1 MQARSLILA
10 LCLLIVCA
18 CGEAYGK
25 PASAAEKKSI
35 DDLEMQVAA
44 LSKLH
49 DLELTTAQLKQLK
62 ALAAQ
67 VEPAK
72 APAAGLSS
80 EAYETALS
88 ALRDAL
94 LSDDDEKIANTQD
107 KVDTQ
112 RDQAKLD
119 DAPDPEATDSAR
131 KQAPSAVGLLSITQI
146 ASYIAANEDD
156 VSDPVEEMMD
166 AYDQLSDK
174 PEAKE
179 FASIRSELVSEVS
192 LMVAGPDKTAQAPI
206 AKKVGDWL
214 DSAHSANPAKLESD
228 RANFE
233 RTARQ
238 IVGTVDAFRSL
249 RYWMQEEMA
258 TLLSNPALPAA
269 LDKLISSSSA
279 E

>member
-1 MQARSLILA
+1 MKARSLIVMVAVLIALA
-10 LCLLIVCA
+10 TSQS
-18 CGEAYGK
+18 YGK
-25 PASAAEKKSI
+25 PAAAPDNKGV

-67 VEPAK
+67 SEPAK

-80 EAYETALS
+80 EAYQSALS

-94 LSDDDEKIANTQD
+94 LGDDDEKIGTAQD
-107 KVDTQ
+107 RVDTL
-112 RDQAKLD
+112 REQAKLG
-119 DAPDPEATDSAR
+119 DAPDPTVTDSAL
-131 KQAPSAVGLLSITQI
+131 KQAPAAVSLLTVTQI

-166 AYDQLSDK
+166 ALDQLSDK
-174 PEAKE
+174 PGADEYAG
-179 FASIRSELVSEVS
+179 IRSELVSEVA
-192 LMVAGPDKTAQAPI
+192 LMVAGPDKTAQQPI
-206 AKKVGDWL
+206 AKKVSDWL
-214 DSAHSANPAKLESD
+214 DSAHAVNPDKLDSE
-228 RANFE
+228 RGNFE
-233 RTARQ
+233 RSARQ
-238 IVGTVDAFRSL
+238 IVGKIDAFRSL
-249 RYWMQEEMA
+249 RHWMQQEMA

-269 LDKLISSSSA
+269 LDKLISSGG

>member
-1 MQARSLILA
+1 MQARFLILT
-10 LCLLIVCA
+10 LCLLVVFA
-18 CGEAYGK
+18 SAESYGG
-25 PASAAEKKSI
+25 PAPAAEKKSV

-49 DLELTTAQLKQLK
+49 DLELTAAQLKQVK

-80 EAYETALS
+80 EAYQTALS

-94 LSDDDEKIANTQD
+94 LSDDDEKIANAQD
-107 KVDTQ
+107 KVDTL
-112 RDQAKLD
+112 RDQAKLS
-119 DAPDPEATDSAR
+119 DAPDPEITDSAR
-131 KQAPSAVGLLSITQI
+131 KQAPSAVGLLTVTQI

-156 VSDPVEEMMD
+156 VSDPIEEMMD
-166 AYDQLSDK
+166 AFDQLSDK
-174 PEAKE
+174 PDAKE
-179 FASIRSELVSEVS
+179 YASIRSELVSEVG
-192 LMVAGPDKTAQAPI
+192 LMVAGLDKAAQEPV

-214 DSAHSANPAKLESD
+214 DSAHAANADKLESD
-228 RANFE
+228 RPNFE

-238 IVGTVDAFRSL
+238 IVGTLDTFRSL
-249 RYWMQEEMA
+249 KYWMQQEMA
-258 TLLSNPALPAA
+258 TLLSNPALPTA
-269 LDKLISSSSA
+269 LDKLISSSSG